1 MADGKLVASQD
12 VLPGTFEMEFY
23 YIRSLDDLEEGTF
36 GVSNQN
42 TNNASW
48 LRIYHMAFV
57 LYRDYALM
65 QRDTVWVTVKVIMT
79 DFSVPNLRA

>member
-1 MADGKLVASQD
+1 MADGKLVASPRC
-12 VLPGTFEMEFY
+12 VPGTFEMEFY
-23 YIRSLDDLEEGTF
+23 YIRSLDDLEKGTF
-36 GVSNQN
+36 WRFGTKN

-79 DFSVPNLRA
+79 DFYPNLRA